1 MAYNDSNRGKGR
13 PAGTRGGVKK
23 YPADR
28 NFGGADRNP
37 GGTDR
42 KPSAATGTARIK
54 SRTMATKQTRAGN
67 RTTATKRTRTESRTT
82 ATKRTRTGSRT
93 AGTGITQTGNPMP
106 QRATPAGIGSR
117 ARTGRRSMT
126 ESRRAIPLSSRRKR
140 RKPPQPTRRKPTART
155 TIRPPDWS
163 SGAVPCGN
171 CFAPNAPW
179 TSCWCIAASGKAPL
193 SCWSPRRSSRA
204 SRSWR

>member
-28 NFGGADRNP
+28 NFGGADRNFGGADRNP

-42 KPSAATGTARIK
+42 KPFRGS
-54 SRTMATKQTRAGN
+54 
-67 RTTATKRTRTESRTT
+67 RTTATKRTRTESRIT
-82 ATKRTRTGSRT
+82 AIKQAKTKSRT

-126 ESRRAIPLSSRRKR
+126 GSRRAIPLSSRRKR

-163 SGAVPCGN
+163 SGAVPCGS
-171 CFAPNAPW
+171 CFAPDAPW

-193 SCWSPRRSSRA
+193 SCWLPRRSSRA